1 MQTSRVNK
9 SGCQINTITLVFIDH
24 IWTLTYTLLEQHEH
38 FYNFHSGFLQERENQ
53 SLISKLLLYKRRYGS
68 IHLHTHPVS
77 DMLYTEWFSFIILIT
92 FSLLPSST
100 FSPSHIKNM
109 KVTLE
114 AEELQKKINDLCD
127 LNADLQVGLNLV
139 YSLMIGL
146 LCKQTNKHL
155 ALSLV
160 NVFLQT

>member
-24 IWTLTYTLLEQHEH
+24 IWTLTYTLLEQTWTLIT
-38 FYNFHSGFLQERENQ
+38 FHSGFLQERENQ
-53 SLISKLLLYKRRYGS
+53 SLISKIAALQEEVWLYPF
-68 IHLHTHPVS
+68 THPSSVRHVVHW
-77 DMLYTEWFSFIILIT
+77 MVLIYHTYYIFFASFLH
-92 FSLLPSST
+92 
-100 FSPSHIKNM
+100 FSPSSHIKNM

-146 LCKQTNKHL
+146 LCKQTNI
-155 ALSLV
+155 
-160 NVFLQT
+160 